1 MNSDYSPTK
10 NIEDTAPKDSS
21 PGKPCCCEGLKQSV
35 ADSLCQAA
43 TALEQT
49 ASEHGG
55 DSGLAEVE
63 QHAARWLHQSANYV
77 RQFSYEHEEANLRK
91 HISHNPGRS
100 MAIAGAAGLV
110 LGILLRK
117 I

>member
-1 MNSDYSPTK
+1 MSSDYSATK
-10 NIEDTAPKDSS
+10 DTEDTAPKDSC
-21 PGKPCCCEGLKQSV
+21 PDKPCGCEGLKQSV

-49 ASEHGG
+49 ASTHDGG
-55 DSGLAEVE
+55 SGLAEVE
-63 QHAARWLHQSANYV
+63 QHAARWLHHSADYV

-100 MAIAGAAGLV
+100 MVIAGAAGLV